1 MAFARFC
8 TEAYEKPSRYNMDN
22 VFMHL
27 TNYALNKESENYQEN
42 NDEDGDKGHK
52 RSLGSILQILKQE
65 GADIE
70 LFMEQIKD
78 MIIKTIITGQ
88 PTLNH
93 QYKISQPDCMDNSMA
108 FQILGFDVLI
118 DSKFKPYLLEVNCS
132 PSFGTDS
139 SLDYK
144 IKKNVISDAFYLL
157 NFTQERR
164 NLLIKVEQDKK
175 EERKKTCKV
184 QKLS

>member
-1 MAFARFC
+1 
-8 TEAYEKPSRYNMDN
+8 
-22 VFMHL
+22 
-27 TNYALNKESENYQEN
+27 
-42 NDEDGDKGHK
+42 
-52 RSLGSILQILKQE
+52 
-65 GADIE
+65 
-70 LFMEQIKD
+70 
-78 MIIKTIITGQ
+78 
-88 PTLNH
+88 
-93 QYKISQPDCMDNSMA
+93 MDNSMA

-164 NLLIKVEQDKK
+164 NLLIKVE
-175 EERKKTCKV
+175 
-184 QKLS
+184 

>member
-1 MAFARFC
+1 
-8 TEAYEKPSRYNMDN
+8 
-22 VFMHL
+22 
-27 TNYALNKESENYQEN
+27 
-42 NDEDGDKGHK
+42 
-52 RSLGSILQILKQE
+52 
-65 GADIE
+65 
-70 LFMEQIKD
+70 
-78 MIIKTIITGQ
+78 
-88 PTLNH
+88 
-93 QYKISQPDCMDNSMA
+93 MA

-164 NLLIKVEQDKK
+164 NLLIKLE
-175 EERKKTCKV
+175 
-184 QKLS
+184 